1 MYCGVL
7 ESSMKRWILYIVLGL
22 IVFFI
27 WDNSLQNGGTSDGF
41 SLIFAEW
48 LAPIADKLGFYG
60 NIWALN
66 RIVRKLAHLT
76 EFTILG
82 GVLYVVLRR
91 YIEYGTVVKTIGV
104 GIVIAC
110 LDEFIQLFS
119 LGRSSQVFDVLIDT
133 IGIIIGILVVKL
145 AYYISHDK
153 R

>member
-1 MYCGVL
+1 
-7 ESSMKRWILYIVLGL
+7 MKRWILYIVLCL

-27 WDNSLQNGGTSDGF
+27 WDNSLQNGGNSDGF

-48 LAPIADKLGFYG
+48 LTPVAHKFGFHG

-66 RIVRKLAHLT
+66 RVVRKLAHLT

-82 GVLYVVLRR
+82 GILYVILRR

-104 GIVIAC
+104 GIVIAS

-119 LGRSSQVFDVLIDT
+119 LGRSSQLSDVLIDT
-133 IGIIIGILVVKL
+133 VGIIIGISVVKL
-145 AYYISHDK
+145 TYYISHDK

>member
-1 MYCGVL
+1 
-7 ESSMKRWILYIVLGL
+7 MKRWILYIVLCL

-41 SLIFAEW
+41 SLIFAKW
-48 LAPIADKLGFYG
+48 IAPIANKLGFYG

-66 RIVRKLAHLT
+66 RIIRKLAHLT

-82 GVLYVVLRR
+82 GVVYVVLRR
-91 YIEYGTVVKTIGV
+91 YIEYGTVVKTIVV
-104 GIVIAC
+104 GIVIAS

-119 LGRSSQVFDVLIDT
+119 LGRSSQLSDVLIDT
-133 IGIIIGILVVKL
+133 VGIIIGISVVKL
-145 AYYISHDK
+145 TYYISHDK

>member
-1 MYCGVL
+1 
-7 ESSMKRWILYIVLGL
+7 MKRWILYIVLGL

-27 WDNSLQNGGTSDGF
+27 WDNSLQNGGSSDGF
-41 SLIFAEW
+41 SLMFAEW
-48 LAPIADKLGFYG
+48 FAPVAYKLGFHG

-82 GVLYVVLRR
+82 GVLYAILRR
-91 YIEYGTVVKTIGV
+91 YIEYGTVAKTIVV
-104 GIVIAC
+104 GIVIAS

-119 LGRSSQVFDVLIDT
+119 LGRSSQLFDVLIDT
-133 IGIIIGILVVKL
+133 VGIIIGISVVKL
-145 AYYISHDK
+145 TYYISHDK

>member
-1 MYCGVL
+1 
-7 ESSMKRWILYIVLGL
+7 MKRWILYIVLCL

-41 SLIFAEW
+41 SLIFAKW
-48 LAPIADKLGFYG
+48 IAPIANKLGFYG

-66 RIVRKLAHLT
+66 RIIRKLAHLT

-91 YIEYGTVVKTIGV
+91 YIEYGTVVKTIVV
-104 GIVIAC
+104 GIVIAS

-119 LGRSSQVFDVLIDT
+119 LGRSFQLSDVLIDT
-133 IGIIIGILVVKL
+133 VGIIIGISVVKL
-145 AYYISHDK
+145 TYYISHDK

>member
-1 MYCGVL
+1 
-7 ESSMKRWILYIVLGL
+7 MKRWILYIVLCL

-104 GIVIAC
+104 GIVIAS

-133 IGIIIGILVVKL
+133 IGIIIGISVVKL

>member
-1 MYCGVL
+1 
-7 ESSMKRWILYIVLGL
+7 MKRWILYIVLGL

-41 SLIFAEW
+41 SLMFAEW

-82 GVLYVVLRR
+82 GVLYVVLRH

-119 LGRSSQVFDVLIDT
+119 LGRSSQLSDVLIDT

>member
-1 MYCGVL
+1 M
-7 ESSMKRWILYIVLGL
+7 ERWILYIVLCL

-41 SLIFAEW
+41 SLIFAKW
-48 LAPIADKLGFYG
+48 IAPIANKLGFYG

-66 RIVRKLAHLT
+66 RIIRKLAHLT

-91 YIEYGTVVKTIGV
+91 YIEYGTVVKTIVV
-104 GIVIAC
+104 GIVIAS

-119 LGRSSQVFDVLIDT
+119 LGRSSQLSDVLIDT
-133 IGIIIGILVVKL
+133 VGIIIGISVVKL
-145 AYYISHDK
+145 TYYISHDK

>member
-1 MYCGVL
+1 
-7 ESSMKRWILYIVLGL
+7 MKSWILYIVLCL

-41 SLIFAEW
+41 SLIFAKW
-48 LAPIADKLGFYG
+48 IAPIANKLGFYG

-66 RIVRKLAHLT
+66 RIIRKLAHLT

-91 YIEYGTVVKTIGV
+91 YIEYGTVVKTIVV
-104 GIVIAC
+104 GIVIAS

-119 LGRSSQVFDVLIDT
+119 LGRSSQLSDVLIDT
-133 IGIIIGILVVKL
+133 VGIIIGISVVKL
-145 AYYISHDK
+145 TYYISHDK

>member
-1 MYCGVL
+1 
-7 ESSMKRWILYIVLGL
+7 MKRWILYIVLCL

-27 WDNSLQNGGTSDGF
+27 WDNSLQNGGNSDGF

-82 GVLYVVLRR
+82 GILYVVLRR

-104 GIVIAC
+104 GIVIAS

-119 LGRSSQVFDVLIDT
+119 LGRSSQLSDVLIDT
-133 IGIIIGILVVKL
+133 VGIIIGISVVKL
-145 AYYISHDK
+145 TYYISHDK

>member
-1 MYCGVL
+1 
-7 ESSMKRWILYIVLGL
+7 MKRWILYIVLCL

-91 YIEYGTVVKTIGV
+91 YIEYGTVIKTIGV

>member
-1 MYCGVL
+1 
-7 ESSMKRWILYIVLGL
+7 MKRWILYIMLGL

-91 YIEYGTVVKTIGV
+91 YIEYGTVVKTIVV
-104 GIVIAC
+104 GIVIAS

-119 LGRSSQVFDVLIDT
+119 LGRSSQLSDVLIDT
-133 IGIIIGILVVKL
+133 VGIIIGISVVKL
-145 AYYISHDK
+145 TYYISHDK

>member
-1 MYCGVL
+1 
-7 ESSMKRWILYIVLGL
+7 MKRWILYIVLCL

-41 SLIFAEW
+41 SLIFAKW
-48 LAPIADKLGFYG
+48 IAPIANKLGFYG

-66 RIVRKLAHLT
+66 RIIRKLAHLT

-91 YIEYGTVVKTIGV
+91 YIEYGTVVKTIVV
-104 GIVIAC
+104 GIVIAS

-119 LGRSSQVFDVLIDT
+119 LGRSSQLSDVLIDT
-133 IGIIIGILVVKL
+133 VGIIIGISVVKL
-145 AYYISHDK
+145 TYN
-153 R
+153 

>member
-1 MYCGVL
+1 
-7 ESSMKRWILYIVLGL
+7 MKRWILYIVLCL

-27 WDNSLQNGGTSDGF
+27 WDNSLQNGGTSDGL
-41 SLIFAEW
+41 SLIFAKW
-48 LAPIADKLGFYG
+48 IAPIANKLGFYG

-66 RIVRKLAHLT
+66 RIIRKLAHLT

-91 YIEYGTVVKTIGV
+91 YIEYGTVVKTIVV
-104 GIVIAC
+104 GIVIAS

-119 LGRSSQVFDVLIDT
+119 LGRSSQLFDVLIDT
-133 IGIIIGILVVKL
+133 VGIIIGISVVKL
-145 AYYISHDK
+145 TYYISHDK

>member
-1 MYCGVL
+1 
-7 ESSMKRWILYIVLGL
+7 MKRWILYIVLCL

-27 WDNSLQNGGTSDGF
+27 WDNSLQNGGTSDEF
-41 SLIFAEW
+41 SLIFAKW
-48 LAPIADKLGFYG
+48 IAPIANKLGFYG

-91 YIEYGTVVKTIGV
+91 YIEYGTVVKTIVV
-104 GIVIAC
+104 GIVIAS

-119 LGRSSQVFDVLIDT
+119 LGRSSQLSDVLIDT
-133 IGIIIGILVVKL
+133 VGIIIGISVVKL
-145 AYYISHDK
+145 TYYISHDK

>member
-1 MYCGVL
+1 
-7 ESSMKRWILYIVLGL
+7 MKRWILYIVLCL

-41 SLIFAEW
+41 SLIFAKW
-48 LAPIADKLGFYG
+48 IAPIANKLGFYV

-66 RIVRKLAHLT
+66 RIIRKLAHLT

-91 YIEYGTVVKTIGV
+91 YIEYGTVVKTIVV
-104 GIVIAC
+104 GIVIAS

-119 LGRSSQVFDVLIDT
+119 LGRSSQLSDVLIDT
-133 IGIIIGILVVKL
+133 VGIIIGISVVKL
-145 AYYISHDK
+145 TYYISHDK

>member
-1 MYCGVL
+1 
-7 ESSMKRWILYIVLGL
+7 MKRWILYIVLGL

-41 SLIFAEW
+41 SLIFAKW
-48 LAPIADKLGFYG
+48 IAPIANKLGFYG

-66 RIVRKLAHLT
+66 RIIRKLAHLT

-91 YIEYGTVVKTIGV
+91 YIEYGTVVKTIVV
-104 GIVIAC
+104 GIVIAS

-119 LGRSSQVFDVLIDT
+119 LGRSSQLSDILIDT
-133 IGIIIGILVVKL
+133 VGIIIGISVVKL
-145 AYYISHDK
+145 TYYISHDK

>member
-1 MYCGVL
+1 
-7 ESSMKRWILYIVLGL
+7 MKRWILYIVLCL

-41 SLIFAEW
+41 SLIFAKW
-48 LAPIADKLGFYG
+48 IAPIANKLGFYG

-66 RIVRKLAHLT
+66 RIIRKLAHLT

-91 YIEYGTVVKTIGV
+91 YIEYGTVVKTIVV
-104 GIVIAC
+104 GIVIAS

-119 LGRSSQVFDVLIDT
+119 LGRSSQLSDVPIDT
-133 IGIIIGILVVKL
+133 VGIIIGISVVKL
-145 AYYISHDK
+145 TYYISHDK

>member
-1 MYCGVL
+1 
-7 ESSMKRWILYIVLGL
+7 MKRWILYIVLCL

-119 LGRSSQVFDVLIDT
+119 LGRSSQLSDVLIDT